1 MLSPRG
7 TIVCAGSAKNSGW
20 LGIIARM
27 LAVLFRSLVLR
38 QRLIAY
44 VAKIQRED
52 LMYLKGLI
60 EADQLRSV
68 IDRTWPLEE
77 GREAVRYAMSGR
89 GRAKV
94 VIVVSQT

>member
-1 MLSPRG
+1 MLAPGG
-7 TIVCAGSAKNSGW
+7 TIVCAGAAKDGGW
-20 LGIIARM
+20 LGIITRM

-38 QRLIAY
+38 QRLMAY

-52 LMYLKGLI
+52 LLYLKEPI
-60 EADQLRSV
+60 EAGRLRSV

-77 GREAVRYAMSGR
+77 GREAVRYALSGQ

-94 VIVVSQT
+94 VIVVCQT